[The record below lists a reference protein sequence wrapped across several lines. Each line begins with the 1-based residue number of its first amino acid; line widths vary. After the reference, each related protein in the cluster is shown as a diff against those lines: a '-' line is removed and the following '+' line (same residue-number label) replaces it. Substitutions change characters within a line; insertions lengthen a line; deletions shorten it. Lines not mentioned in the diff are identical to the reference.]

1 MSPLFLTLL
10 IFWYIKDS
18 EVYVC
23 IMLIMNS
30 RRRGF
35 SFFPLIILNRNF
47 EVKNSRIN
55 YGSFECEYIS
65 TETSE
70 KPFINKVNIS

>member
-1 MSPLFLTLL
+1 
-10 IFWYIKDS
+10 
-18 EVYVC
+18 
-23 IMLIMNS
+23 MLIMNS